1 MYGHQFADHTIE
13 VTLAAENNTRFLQIF
28 HAIGKV
34 FSPES
39 VEKLAKPIA
48 SFRIYIKEETDQQMD
63 VNEPFLGLV
72 ALAHV
77 KLHLSA
83 VSLLQQT
90 GMGGLQRLQY
100 LAVPVAVLKKKVGG
114 RIGGMW
120 RWFAYRATCFLF
132 FLRYIGMQD
141 PDRHQIRGRGRD

>member
-13 VTLAAENNTRFLQIF
+13 VTLAAENNTRFFQIF

-39 VEKLAKPIA
+39 VDKVARPIA

-72 ALAHV
+72 ALVRV

-83 VSLLQQT
+83 VSLLQKA
-90 GMGGLQRLQY
+90 GMGCLHRLQY
-100 LAVPVAVLKKKVGG
+100 LTVPVAVL
-114 RIGGMW
+114 
-120 RWFAYRATCFLF
+120 
-132 FLRYIGMQD
+132 
-141 PDRHQIRGRGRD
+141 